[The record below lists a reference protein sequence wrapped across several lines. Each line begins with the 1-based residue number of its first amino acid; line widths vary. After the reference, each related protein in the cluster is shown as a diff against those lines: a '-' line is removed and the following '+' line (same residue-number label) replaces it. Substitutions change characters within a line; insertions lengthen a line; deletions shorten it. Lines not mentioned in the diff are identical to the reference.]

1 LLKEKLGFDYLF
13 NYKEETDLNSALTRL
28 ETSKL
33 VIQGMILKGKKK
45 QFQFIKIKIPPTP
58 VLVFYSTLHRYF
70 LDGIDK
76 YILTTLGQKWQR
88 HRLLM
93 LGNC

>member
-33 VIQGMILKGKKK
+33 VIQGMILKGEKKT
-45 QFQFIKIKIPPTP
+45 IS
-58 VLVFYSTLHRYF
+58 V
-70 LDGIDK
+70 
-76 YILTTLGQKWQR
+76 
-88 HRLLM
+88 
-93 LGNC
+93 